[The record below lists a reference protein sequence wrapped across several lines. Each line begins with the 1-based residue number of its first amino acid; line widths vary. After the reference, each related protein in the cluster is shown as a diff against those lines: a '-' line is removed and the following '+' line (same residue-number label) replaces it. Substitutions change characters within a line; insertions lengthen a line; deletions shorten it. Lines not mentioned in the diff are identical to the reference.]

1 MLHVSGGVI
10 GRPENRSGRKETTM
24 KTSENVESRRVVRR
38 AIRRVE
44 RALDVSDASPEEAV
58 IDMMADLM
66 HWCQRREVDFE
77 AAMEAAD
84 RHFAEEGGFHHR
96 GT

>member
-1 MLHVSGGVI
+1 MA
-10 GRPENRSGRKETTM
+10 
-24 KTSENVESRRVVRR
+24 TSENVESRRVVRR

-44 RALDVSDASPEEAV
+44 RALEVFDATQAEEAV
-58 IDMMADLM
+58 IDMMTDLM
-66 HWCQRREVDFE
+66 HWCQAKKVDFE

-84 RHFAEEGGFHHR
+84 RHFMEEGGFHHR

>member
-1 MLHVSGGVI
+1 
-10 GRPENRSGRKETTM
+10 M

-44 RALDVSDASPEEAV
+44 RALEVFDATPEEAV
-58 IDMMADLM
+58 IDLLADTM
-66 HWCQRREVDFE
+66 HWCQAKKVDFE

-84 RHFAEEGGFHHR
+84 RHFMEEGGFHHR